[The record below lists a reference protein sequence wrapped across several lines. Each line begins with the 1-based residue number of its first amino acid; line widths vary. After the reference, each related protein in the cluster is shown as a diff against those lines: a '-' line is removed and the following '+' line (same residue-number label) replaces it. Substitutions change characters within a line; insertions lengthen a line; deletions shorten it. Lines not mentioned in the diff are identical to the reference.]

1 MCLPDEGKLMKTSA
15 NSGATLRA
23 TLRASLRGSPPTS
36 TSPPAFP
43 RAVSRSAA
51 RAGPQPSPATSVSGR
66 LYRSCVRAWLRYRL
80 DACTR
85 CLHTIAAQREN
96 DFHAERMLHREISAT
111 RSRLQSL

>member
-1 MCLPDEGKLMKTSA
+1 MKTSA
-15 NSGATLRA
+15 SSGATLRA
-23 TLRASLRGSPPTS
+23 PLSTSVRTSPHISPHP
-36 TSPPAFP
+36 SPPA
-43 RAVSRSAA
+43 AVRTAA
-51 RAGPQPSPATSVSGR
+51 RAGPRPSGTTGITGR

-96 DFHAERMLHREISAT
+96 DFHAERLLHRDISAM